1 MHTFNRVWNGKKSIQ
16 CTVFISMQLHLDYGL
31 ARGHLFFLTMILH
44 AMKQRSLFQYISK
57 HFASE
62 ILTSIYFILTTILWG
77 LEIWTLQSKLDFC
90 HNYFELPHDIPTRL
104 SVSSSIRNYKSVDI
118 VNYCLDC
125 CIVAHCKNV
134 FNLWK
139 PCIIWNNP

>member
-1 MHTFNRVWNGKKSIQ
+1 MKWKKVYTMYCIYQYAASFRLWFGTWAFILFNNDSSCNETKIPLSIHFETFCIRNSDQ
-16 CTVFISMQLHLDYGL
+16 
-31 ARGHLFFLTMILH
+31 HLFYSHNKTKLL
-44 AMKQRSLFQYISK
+44 
-57 HFASE
+57 
-62 ILTSIYFILTTILWG
+62 ILWG